1 MIQKM
6 GTKLQVQ
13 LEQSA
18 GEKRNV
24 NFSNV
29 IDAPAEEK
37 IIALGDILVNLAKDT
52 QLDGIVLTEQSRITK

>member
-13 LEQSA
+13 LEQST

-37 IIALGDILVNLAKDT
+37 LIALGDILVNLAKDT

>member
-13 LEQSA
+13 LEQST

-37 IIALGDILVNLAKDT
+37 LIALGDILVNLSKDT

>member
-1 MIQKM
+1 MMQKM

-13 LEQSA
+13 LEQST

>member
-13 LEQSA
+13 LEQST